1 MLPLQVCRLLCL
13 SVRHEQYYC
22 RGYWY
27 WLFWGIDIGID
38 NWYGNHIK
46 IDIDIEI
53 DSSQLQLIDKQLILI
68 SIDMNIGI
76 DIDIEI
82 AYGK

>member
-1 MLPLQVCRLLCL
+1 MFSRIPITVSLYVV
-13 SVRHEQYYC
+13 SHECQS
-22 RGYWY
+22 
-27 WLFWGIDIGID
+27 GIDS
-38 NWYGNHIK
+38 WYCNHVK

-68 SIDMNIGI
+68 SIDMNI

-82 AYGK
+82 ANGK